1 MRPLPEKNPL
11 SSTSTLPS
19 PLMQATDDGQR
30 YQLFSPTAM
39 PAACSF
45 LWNPQLLLQ
54 LNCRGF
60 ATAQFMQPEP
70 AKYAH
75 APMLEAKTFMQPEQP
90 YFAHHPGRFVY
101 IKDEQNGDIF
111 SLPYEPARQA
121 ADKFCFSVGKSDVQW
136 QVQQAGLAL
145 NWQVSV
151 SPDAPHELWQLTVH
165 NSSSTLRHLS
175 IYPYFPVG
183 YMSWMHQGGDFD
195 AALNA
200 VICQCVT
207 PYQKY
212 PDFYKQQF
220 FKDQTFLLAEHPPIA
235 WCANQNV
242 FEGEGGLQKP
252 DALQAIQLGDQA
264 AHYQTPLCAMQYRLT
279 LAPGEHQVYRFVF
292 GPAYD
297 KTEIAAVR
305 QRYFGKTMSTFQT
318 DGFSLAQQQ
327 SAARLNELEPCLQ
340 INTPDEQLNNFI
352 NHWLPRQQFYHGD
365 SNRFTTDPQTRNYL
379 QDHMGMCYLKPDS
392 FRQALLKAL
401 SQQHVS
407 GEMPDGILLHPE
419 ASLKYIN
426 QVPHTDQCVW
436 LPVCLSAYLAETNDY
451 ALLDVKVPF
460 ASDAGVCDHQTLTQV
475 QSAEH
480 HQGDA
485 PKSITKYSVFEH
497 LQRAMAWLM
506 QKKDPRGLSYIE
518 QGDWCDPMNMVGFK
532 GRGVSGWL
540 SLASAYALKCF
551 AEICQ
556 QRGLPELAMQYQ
568 QEASILN
575 QAVNT
580 ELWDGQW
587 YGRGITDD
595 GRIFGISAETEGRI
609 YLNPQSWAML
619 SGAVDATRLPLLL
632 KAIQDHLQTPYGVQM
647 LAPAYTQMVQDIGRL
662 TQKFPGSAENGS
674 VYNHA
679 AAFYLFA
686 LYQIGEPD
694 LACQLLKQML
704 PSSGDVADQQQRG
717 QLPVFIPNYYR
728 GAYQTLPNTAGRS
741 SQLFHTGT
749 VAWVY
754 RALVEGMFGVKGT
767 IDGLS
772 IMPQLPSDW
781 PAASVVRLFRGAR
794 FEIQF
799 KREAGVDSPQLWL
812 DGVLLSELLIRE
824 VSAGKKY
831 QVQIMLPLSKS
842 G

>member
-1 MRPLPEKNPL
+1 
-11 SSTSTLPS
+11 
-19 PLMQATDDGQR
+19 MQQVTQQVMQPTADGQR

-75 APMLEAKTFMQPEQP
+75 APVLEAKTFMQPEQP

-101 IKDEQNGDIF
+101 FKDEQNGSIF
-111 SLPYEPARQA
+111 SLPYEPARQQA
-121 ADKFCFSVGKSDVQW
+121 EQFCFSVGKSDVQW

-151 SPDAPHELWQLTVH
+151 SPDAPHELWQLTVQ
-165 NSSSTLRHLS
+165 NTGAQLREIS

-183 YMSWMHQGGDFD
+183 YMSWMNQSGDFD
-195 AALNA
+195 AELNA
-200 VICQCVT
+200 VVCQSVT

-220 FKDQTFLLAEHPPIA
+220 FKDQTFLLAEQPPIA
-235 WCANQNV
+235 WCANQSL

-252 DALQAIQLGDQA
+252 DALLGATLANQP
-264 AHYQTPLCAMQYRLT
+264 AHYQTPVCAMQYRLI
-279 LAPGEHQVYRFVF
+279 LAPGESRVFRFVF

-297 KTEIAAVR
+297 KCEIAAVR
-305 QRYFGKTMSTFQT
+305 QRYFGDSAAQAASNT
-318 DGFSLAQQQ
+318 DGFTAAQQQ
-327 SAARLNELEPCLQ
+327 AAARLNELNPCLQ
-340 INTPDEQLNNFI
+340 INTPDETLNNFV

-379 QDHMGMCYLKPDS
+379 QDHMGMCYLKPAS
-392 FRQALLKAL
+392 FREALRKAL
-401 SQQHVS
+401 SQQHAS
-407 GEMPDGILLHPE
+407 GEMPDGILLHHD
-419 ASLKYIN
+419 ATLKYIN

-436 LPVCLSAYLAETNDY
+436 LPVCLSAYLAETDDY
-451 ALLDVKVPF
+451 ALLDELLPF
-460 ASDAGVCDHQTLTQV
+460 SNEASTQT
-475 QSAEH
+475 
-480 HQGDA
+480 
-485 PKSITKYSVFEH
+485 VFEH
-497 LQRAMAWLM
+497 LKRAMTWLVL
-506 QKKDPRGLSYIE
+506 KKDPRGLNYIE
-518 QGDWCDPMNMVGFK
+518 QGDWCDPMNMVGFQ

-540 SLASAYALKCF
+540 SLASAYALNCF

-556 QRGLPELAMQYQ
+556 QRDLPELATHYQ
-568 QEASILN
+568 QQAAQFNL
-575 QAVNT
+575 AVNSQ
-580 ELWDGQW
+580 LWDGNW

-595 GRIFGISAETEGRI
+595 GRVFGVSAETEGRI

-619 SGAVDATRLPLLL
+619 SGAADASKIPLLL
-632 KAIQDHLQTPYGVQM
+632 NAIQQHLQTPYGVQM
-647 LAPAYTQMVQDIGRL
+647 LAPAYTRMVQDIGRL

-679 AAFYLFA
+679 VAFYLYA

-694 LACQLLKQML
+694 LACTLLKQML
-704 PSSGDVADQQQRG
+704 PSDDVAEQKQRG

-728 GAYQTLPNTAGRS
+728 GAYQTLPGTAGRS
-741 SQLFHTGT
+741 SQLFNTGT

-754 RALVEGMFGVKGT
+754 RALVEGMFGVKGCA
-767 IDGLS
+767 DGLRVE
-772 IMPQLPSDW
+772 PQLPSQW
-781 PAASVVRLFRGAR
+781 PAASIVRLFRGAR
-794 FEIQF
+794 FDIQF
-799 KREAGVDSPQLWL
+799 RREEGIAAPQLWL
-812 DGVLLSELLIRE
+812 DRALLPDFMIRDFH
-824 VSAGKKY
+824 AGQSY
-831 QVQIMLPLSKS
+831 QVTLLLPLVSRS
-842 G
+842 

>member
-1 MRPLPEKNPL
+1 
-11 SSTSTLPS
+11 
-19 PLMQATDDGQR
+19 MQPTADGQR

-75 APMLEAKTFMQPEQP
+75 APVLEAKTFMQPEQP

-101 IKDEQNGDIF
+101 IKDDENGSIF
-111 SLPYEPARQA
+111 SLPYEPARQQA
-121 ADKFCFSVGKSDVQW
+121 EQFCFSVGKSDVQW

-151 SPDAPHELWQLTVH
+151 SPDAPHELWQLIVQNL
-165 NSSSTLRHLS
+165 NSSSRQIS

-183 YMSWMHQGGDFD
+183 YMSWMHQSGDFD
-195 AALNA
+195 AKLSA
-200 VICQCVT
+200 VVCQSVT

-235 WCANQNV
+235 WCANQNL

-252 DALQAIQLGDQA
+252 DALLGATLGNQA
-264 AHYQTPLCAMQYRLT
+264 AHYQTPVCAMQYALS
-279 LAPGEHQVYRFVF
+279 LAPGESQVYRFVF

-297 KTEIAAVR
+297 KAEIAAVR
-305 QRYFGKTMSTFQT
+305 QRYFGDATAQAASKT
-318 DGFSLAQQQ
+318 DGFTTAQQQ

-340 INTPDEQLNNFI
+340 ICTPDQQLNNFV

-379 QDHMGMCYLKPDS
+379 QDHMGMCYLKPGS

-401 SQQHVS
+401 SQQHAS

-451 ALLDVKVPF
+451 ALLDEPLPF
-460 ASDAGVCDHQTLTQV
+460 SDEAISQ
-475 QSAEH
+475 
-480 HQGDA
+480 
-485 PKSITKYSVFEH
+485 PVFEH
-497 LQRAMAWLM
+497 LKRAMAWLVL
-506 QKKDPRGLSYIE
+506 KKDQRGLSYIE

-532 GRGVSGWL
+532 GQGVSGWL

-551 AEICQ
+551 ADICQ
-556 QRGLPELAMQYQ
+556 QLGLPELAAHYQ
-568 QEASILN
+568 QEAAQFN
-575 QAVNT
+575 QAVNSQ
-580 ELWDGQW
+580 LWDGHW

-595 GRIFGISAETEGRI
+595 GRIFGVSIETEGRI

-619 SGAVDATRLPLLL
+619 SGAADVSKIPLLL
-632 KAIQDHLQTPYGVQM
+632 QAIQEQLQTPYGVQM

-679 AAFYLFA
+679 AAFYLYA

-694 LACQLLKQML
+694 LACKLLTEML
-704 PSSGDVADQQQRG
+704 PSDDIADQQQRG

-728 GAYQTLPNTAGRS
+728 GAYQTLPGTAGRS
-741 SQLFHTGT
+741 SQLFNTGT
-749 VAWVY
+749 VAWVF
-754 RALVEGMFGVKGT
+754 RALVEGMFGVKGCA
-767 IDGLS
+767 DGLS
-772 IMPQLPSDW
+772 VEPQLPSQW
-781 PAASVVRLFRGAR
+781 TEASIVRLFRGAR
-794 FEIQF
+794 FDIQF
-799 KREAGVDSPQLWL
+799 IREAGVDAPQLWL
-812 DGVLLSELLIRE
+812 DGVLQPELLVRE
-824 VSAGKKY
+824 FSVGQSY
-831 QVQIMLPLSKS
+831 QVRVILPLAGSDKKV
-842 G
+842 

>member
-1 MRPLPEKNPL
+1 MPLSEKNPL
-11 SSTSTLPS
+11 PPMSKMTS
-19 PLMQATDDGQR
+19 PLLQPSADGER

-101 IKDEQNGDIF
+101 IKDAQDGRIF

-121 ADKFCFSVGKSDVQW
+121 AEQFCFSVGKSDVQW

-151 SPDAPHELWQLTVH
+151 SPDAPHELWQLTVQ
-165 NSSSTLRHLS
+165 NLTATPRQLY

-183 YMSWMHQGGDFD
+183 YMSWMHQSGDFD
-195 AALNA
+195 AELNA
-200 VICQCVT
+200 VVCQSVT

-220 FKDQTFLLAEHPPIA
+220 FKDQTFLLAERPPVA
-235 WCANQNV
+235 WCANQSL
-242 FEGEGGLQKP
+242 FEGEGGLLKP
-252 DALQAIQLGDQA
+252 DALQNAQLGNQA
-264 AHYQTPLCAMQYRLT
+264 AHYQTPICAMQYALT
-279 LAPGEHQVYRFVF
+279 FAPGESQVYRFVF

-297 KTEIAAVR
+297 KSEIAAAR
-305 QRYFGKTMSTFQT
+305 QRYFGTAASQDPATADT
-318 DGFSLAQQQ
+318 DGFSFAQQQ
-327 SAARLNELEPCLQ
+327 SAARLNALEPCLH
-340 INTPDEQLNNFI
+340 ISTPDEHLNNFV

-365 SNRFTTDPQTRNYL
+365 SNRFTTDPQTRNFL

-401 SQQHVS
+401 SQQHAS

-451 ALLDVKVPF
+451 ALLDEPVPF
-460 ASDAGVCDHQTLTQV
+460 ADEAIAQ
-475 QSAEH
+475 
-480 HQGDA
+480 
-485 PKSITKYSVFEH
+485 PVFVH
-497 LQRAMAWLM
+497 LKRAMAWLM
-506 QKKDPRGLSYIE
+506 LKKDPRGLSFIE

-551 AEICQ
+551 ADICQ
-556 QRGLPELAMQYQ
+556 QLELPELATHYR
-568 QEASILN
+568 QEAALFN
-575 QAVNT
+575 QAVNSQ
-580 ELWDGQW
+580 LWDGHW
-587 YGRGITDD
+587 YARGITDD
-595 GRIFGISAETEGRI
+595 GRIFGVSSESEGRI

-619 SGAVDATRLPLLL
+619 SGAADASRIPLLL

-647 LAPAYTQMVQDIGRL
+647 LAPAYNQMVQDIGRL

-679 AAFYLFA
+679 AAFYLYA

-694 LACQLLKQML
+694 LACALLQQML
-704 PSSGDVADQQQRG
+704 PSDDVADQQQRG

-728 GAYQTLPNTAGRS
+728 GAYQTLPATAGRS
-741 SQLFHTGT
+741 SQLFNTGT

-754 RALVEGMFGVKGT
+754 RALVEGMFGVKGCAE
-767 IDGLS
+767 GLRVA
-772 IMPQLPSDW
+772 PQLPSYW
-781 PAASVVRLFRGAR
+781 PAARLVRRFRGAR
-794 FEIQF
+794 FDIQLS
-799 KREAGVDSPQLWL
+799 READVEATQLWL
-812 DGVLLSELLIRE
+812 EGVLLPELLIRDIQ
-824 VSAGKKY
+824 AGECY
-831 QVQIMLPLSKS
+831 QVRVILPLARS

>member
-1 MRPLPEKNPL
+1 MTMPEQSPPSFAAKTPVPLL
-11 SSTSTLPS
+11 
-19 PLMQATDDGQR
+19 QATADGQR

-101 IKDEQNGDIF
+101 IKDVENGSIF
-111 SLPYEPARQA
+111 SLPYEPARQQA
-121 ADKFCFSVGKSDVQW
+121 EQFCFSVGKSDVQW
-136 QVQQAGLAL
+136 LVQQAGFAL

-151 SPDAPHELWQLTVH
+151 SPDAPHELWQLTVQ
-165 NSSSTLRHLS
+165 NLCAITRQLS

-183 YMSWMHQGGDFD
+183 YMSWMHQSGDFD
-195 AALNA
+195 ADLNA
-200 VICQCVT
+200 VVCQSVT

-220 FKDQTFLLAEHPPIA
+220 FKDQTFLMAEHPPIA
-235 WCANQNV
+235 WCANQHL
-242 FEGEGGLQKP
+242 FEGEGGLQRP
-252 DALQAIQLGDQA
+252 DALQSATLANQP
-264 AHYQTPLCAMQYRLT
+264 AHYQTPVCAMQYMLK
-279 LAPGEHQVYRFVF
+279 LAPGESRVYRFVF
-292 GPAYD
+292 GPAYN
-297 KTEIAAVR
+297 KGEIAAVR
-305 QRYFGKTMSTFQT
+305 QRYFGTAATQDPAAADS
-318 DGFSLAQQQ
+318 DGFSQAQQQ

-340 INTPDEQLNNFI
+340 INTPDETLNNFV

-379 QDHMGMCYLKPDS
+379 QDHMGMCYLQPDS

-401 SQQHVS
+401 SQQHTS

-436 LPVCLSAYLAETNDY
+436 LPVCLSAYLAETNDN
-451 ALLDVKVPF
+451 ALLDEQVPF
-460 ASDAGVCDHQTLTQV
+460 ADHPMTQ
-475 QSAEH
+475 
-480 HQGDA
+480 
-485 PKSITKYSVFEH
+485 PVFEH
-497 LQRAMAWLM
+497 LKQAMAWLV
-506 QKKDPRGLSYIE
+506 QKKDQRGLSYIE

-540 SLASAYALKCF
+540 SLASAYALNCF

-556 QRGLPELAMQYQ
+556 QRGLPELAAHYQ
-568 QEASILN
+568 QEAANFN
-575 QAVNT
+575 QAVNRQ
-580 ELWDGQW
+580 LWDGDW

-595 GRIFGISAETEGRI
+595 GRTFGVSAETEGRI

-619 SGAVDATRLPLLL
+619 SGAAGADKIPLLL
-632 KAIQDHLQTPYGVQM
+632 NAIQQHLQTPYGVQM

-679 AAFYLFA
+679 AAFYLYA
-686 LYQIGEPD
+686 LYQIGQPD
-694 LACQLLKQML
+694 LACELLKQML
-704 PSSGDVADQQQRG
+704 PSDDRADQQQRG

-728 GAYQTLPNTAGRS
+728 GAYQTLPGTAGRS
-741 SQLFHTGT
+741 SQLFNTGT

-754 RALVEGMFGVKGT
+754 RALVEGMFGVKGCAA
-767 IDGLS
+767 GLKVA
-772 IMPQLPSDW
+772 PQLPSQW
-781 PAASVVRLFRGAR
+781 TEASIVRRFRSAR
-794 FEIQF
+794 FDIQF
-799 KREAGVDSPQLWL
+799 RRETGIESPQLWL
-812 DGVLLSELLIRE
+812 DEVLQPELLIRDIQ
-824 VSAGKKY
+824 AAKRY
-831 QVQIMLPLSKS
+831 QVRLLLPLVP
-842 G
+842 